1 MLCWNTSMEKCKL
14 YSQGNRLQFISSYS
28 QGRTLHDFHPMCQ
41 KTQSSK
47 CDVNASGEWE
57 KAAMGVDLVWIA
69 LREFTQFNLHVRT
82 HFPQFFLRGSSF
94 FLKIPDFLPPDTW
107 EILKIFLHFKMFI
120 RSKSCWLNK
129 QRTCSSPGSAAEQM
143 NAWSKL
149 LHLSRPQYPYLQKR
163 AHWTNYTSAHSI
175 DCVQILRA
183 LHTCTNSSQQL
194 CEIGNIFSSPL
205 YRWGNWGMGW
215 LE

>member
-14 YSQGNRLQFISSYS
+14 YSQGKRLQFISFYS

-94 FLKIPDFLPPDTW
+94 SLKIPDFLPPATW

-120 RSKSCWLNK
+120 RSKPCWLNK
-129 QRTCSSPGSAAEQM
+129 QRTVNMFQSWLSCGANECLEQV
-143 NAWSKL
+143 
-149 LHLSRPQYPYLQKR
+149 
-163 AHWTNYTSAHSI
+163 T
-175 DCVQILRA
+175 
-183 LHTCTNSSQQL
+183 
-194 CEIGNIFSSPL
+194 SPL
-205 YRWGNWGMGW
+205 QTSVSLSAKASPLN
-215 LE
+215 